1 VATRCAPPDKADP
14 ADVPNR
20 LKGSSTAAVAGV
32 FGVAALVTLVAGVG
46 LEETGNQLA
55 DDLGMNGVVFG
66 ATILAAVTA
75 LPEIS
80 SGIEAVRLGAVE
92 LAMSDIYGGNA
103 VQLNFFLLADLLSGD
118 LCCLPR
124 VLSRSGSAPPG
135 PW

>member
-1 VATRCAPPDKADP
+1 
-14 ADVPNR
+14 
-20 LKGSSTAAVAGV
+20 VAGV

-103 VQLNFFLLADLLSGD
+103 VQLNFFLPDLLSGD